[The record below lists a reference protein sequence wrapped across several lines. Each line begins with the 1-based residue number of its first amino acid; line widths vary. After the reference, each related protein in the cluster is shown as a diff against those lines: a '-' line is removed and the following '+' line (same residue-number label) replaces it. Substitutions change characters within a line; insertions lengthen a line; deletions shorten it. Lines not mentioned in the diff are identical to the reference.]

1 MKSRLLTL
9 DQVAERLQIRKSWFY
24 QRIHSR
30 TLPFRHCKI
39 GQYSAASWKM
49 TWSGSSRSSSQET
62 IGMTSRESRKFDDE
76 NL

>member
-1 MKSRLLTL
+1 MGSVVKSRLLTL

-39 GQYSAASWKM
+39 GQYL
-49 TWSGSSRSSSQET
+49 R
-62 IGMTSRESRKFDDE
+62 F
-76 NL
+76 L